1 MHGHMNTKWNQTCN
15 RSCIINL
22 TLGIRMYPDHLP
34 VTYLVKIWTG
44 LYATRRFSTLF
55 TRAQAV
61 SCPDTVHPFTSYRRL
76 FYSDAIIF
84 FYLRLGFPSE
94 LFPSTLVKLKLKK
107 HSRKFWCK
115 SILTLTPYIT
125 LLLTIVYIF
134 NIIIQCTKSLSR
146 LQEWWQHW
154 SVSLRMFI
162 YIRKI

>member
-1 MHGHMNTKWNQTCN
+1 MQGHINIKWNQTCN
-15 RSCIINL
+15 KTCIFS
-22 TLGIRMYPDHLP
+22 LGVRMYPNHLP

-61 SCPDTVHPFTSYRRL
+61 TYPDTVHPFTSCRL
-76 FYSDAIIF
+76 LFDSDAIIF
-84 FYLRLGFPSE
+84 SHRRLGFPSE
-94 LFPSTLVKLKLKK
+94 LFLSTLVKLKLKK
-107 HSRKFWCK
+107 HSRNFLCK

-134 NIIIQCTKSLSR
+134 NIILHCTKSLSR
-146 LQEWWQHW
+146 LQEWWEHW